1 VANLE
6 NAGRGSSER
15 AKSRSGIDQLKRP
28 KIRLN
33 NPATIA
39 LVVIF
44 IILWEI
50 LAQAGLISPIIFPAP
65 SIIFRA
71 LWEGFASG
79 EYIKPLFITTSRLLA
94 GFLAGGGTGLILGL
108 LMGWSV
114 RLRKTLDPIIAALH
128 PIPKFSLL
136 PMVLIIF
143 GIGET
148 SRIVMISIGAFF
160 PMLINTMGGVLEI
173 SPTYFEVVQ
182 NYGASKL
189 DLFKKVVL
197 PGSLP
202 FVMTG
207 ARLALKSSL
216 TISVGIEM
224 VYGNSGLGSIAWLA
238 WETMRM
244 RHLYAIIIIISLIG
258 VITNFTLERLKRVLV
273 PWHQDMR
280 SSE

>member
-1 VANLE
+1 MANLE
-6 NAGRGSSER
+6 DVGRGSPEGIETH
-15 AKSRSGIDQLKRP
+15 SGIPKLKRP
-28 KIRLN
+28 KIQLN
-33 NPATIA
+33 NPATYA
-39 LVVIF
+39 LVALF
-44 IILWEI
+44 IVLWEI
-50 LAQAGLISPIIFPAP
+50 LAQAGIISSFIFPAP
-65 SIIFRA
+65 SVIFQT

-79 EYIKPLFITTSRLLA
+79 EYVQPFFVTTSRLLS
-94 GFLAGGGTGLILGL
+94 GFLVGGGTGLILGL

-114 RLRKTLDPIIAALH
+114 SLRKTLDPIIAALH

-202 FVMTG
+202 FIMTG

-224 VYGNSGLGSIAWLA
+224 VYGNTGLGSIAWLA

-244 RHLYAIIIIISLIG
+244 RHLYAIIFIISLIG
-258 VITNFTLERLKRVLV
+258 VATNFALERLKRFLV
-273 PWHQDMR
+273 PWHQDLIR
-280 SSE
+280 SK